1 MQNRAELTERFIS
14 SWLDGLDW
22 KDLYMVAYEQI
33 EDKLKKLTDEE
44 LLEEIQMVSPYLLDT
59 DEDEDADEN

>member
-1 MQNRAELTERFIS
+1 MKNRTELTERFIS

-33 EDKLKKLTDEE
+33 EEKMKTLTDEQVLAEIEMISPE
-44 LLEEIQMVSPYLLDT
+44 LLETE
-59 DEDEDADEN
+59 EE